1 MTILLVDDE
10 YYLVQ
15 GVKYLIEQNSFGIDT
30 ILTAYS
36 AQQARELYETQDID
50 ILLADVEMPKEDGLS
65 LVRWV
70 RENGFESVNILL
82 TGHESFQYARTAIEL
97 GVLEYLVKPATS
109 ESLSAVLSR
118 AVTGIRRRGEEEL
131 IRQQTNMALFWRS
144 LYNGSLS
151 PGPDSIALF
160 QSRYDLGGIAL
171 SDQYIYAYLTV
182 SRKEEPG
189 AADPH
194 SYSSA
199 AEAAPL
205 SAVDDGKGG
214 LSFPALVR
222 FLKIEMGPDTWL
234 AVTDTRGY
242 MVSFG
247 LPDDTDPAPEA
258 ERVSH
263 RLTDVMDRLNQ
274 TWPDYRMVL
283 YLFDAA
289 PLAAA
294 PYACELLQQYT
305 TRIYAS
311 SGTVV
316 PVLSASGV
324 NPFSGT
330 DRQIAQ
336 RLQIPRWA
344 EWITQ
349 HRGQDIL
356 LQLRSQF
363 QQQDTLFSSRDLSIV
378 YYGLL
383 HAVFSAF
390 TDREEALTELSG
402 SMAHAGDLSSILSSP
417 DQLLTWAGRMLD
429 EAALILSRSDDA
441 SSVTEQ
447 VKTFIRSHYADPSL
461 DRARIA
467 EAVHMSPDYLSY
479 LFHKEADT
487 TLSAFLN
494 AERIAAA
501 KKLLLTTDAGA
512 QEIAEKVGFSGVPY
526 FHKQFKKS
534 TGMTPNAYRKQQG
547 D

>member
-1 MTILLVDDE
+1 M
-10 YYLVQ
+10 
-15 GVKYLIEQNSFGIDT
+15 
-30 ILTAYS
+30 
-36 AQQARELYETQDID
+36 RC
-50 ILLADVEMPKEDGLS
+50 
-65 LVRWV
+65 
-70 RENGFESVNILL
+70 
-82 TGHESFQYARTAIEL
+82 
-97 GVLEYLVKPATS
+97 
-109 ESLSAVLSR
+109 
-118 AVTGIRRRGEEEL
+118 
-131 IRQQTNMALFWRS
+131 
-144 LYNGSLS
+144 
-151 PGPDSIALF
+151 
-160 QSRYDLGGIAL
+160 
-171 SDQYIYAYLTV
+171 
-182 SRKEEPG
+182 
-189 AADPH
+189 
-194 SYSSA
+194 
-199 AEAAPL
+199 
-205 SAVDDGKGG
+205 
-214 LSFPALVR
+214 
-222 FLKIEMGPDTWL
+222 LKIEMGPDAW
-234 AVTDTRGY
+234 AASVDSKGY

-247 LPDDTDPAPEA
+247 LPEEADPASET
-258 ERVSH
+258 ERVRH
-263 RLTDVMDRLNQ
+263 RFEDFMELLTR

-294 PYACELLQQYT
+294 PYACELLQQYSS
-305 TRIYAS
+305 RIYAS

-316 PVLSASGV
+316 NVLSSSGISS
-324 NPFSGT
+324 FSSP
-330 DRQIAQ
+330 DRQLAEC
-336 RLQIPRWA
+336 LQVPRWA

-356 LQLRSQF
+356 LLLRSQF

-417 DQLLTWAGRMLD
+417 DQLLTWAGRILD
-429 EAALILSRSDDA
+429 EAARILSRPDDA

-447 VKTFIRSHYADPSL
+447 VKAYIRSHYTDPAL
-461 DRARIA
+461 DRTQIA

>member
-1 MTILLVDDE
+1 
-10 YYLVQ
+10 
-15 GVKYLIEQNSFGIDT
+15 
-30 ILTAYS
+30 
-36 AQQARELYETQDID
+36 
-50 ILLADVEMPKEDGLS
+50 MPKEDGLS

-70 RENGFESVNILL
+70 RENGYESVNILL

-97 GVLEYLVKPATS
+97 GVLEYLVKPATA
-109 ESLSAVLSR
+109 ENLSAVLSR
-118 AVTGIRRRGEEEL
+118 AGTGIRRREEEEL

-144 LYNGSLS
+144 LYNGSLT
-151 PGPDSIALF
+151 PDPDSIALF
-160 QSRYDLGGIAL
+160 LSRYDLGGIAL

-222 FLKIEMGPDTWL
+222 CLKIEMGPDAW
-234 AVTDTRGY
+234 AASVDSKGY

-247 LPDDTDPAPEA
+247 LPEEADPASET
-258 ERVSH
+258 ERVRH
-263 RLTDVMDRLNQ
+263 RFEDFMELLTR

-294 PYACELLQQYT
+294 PYACELLQQYSS
-305 TRIYAS
+305 RIYAS

-316 PVLSASGV
+316 NVLSSSGISS
-324 NPFSGT
+324 FSSP
-330 DRQIAQ
+330 DRQLAEC
-336 RLQIPRWA
+336 LQVPRWA

-356 LQLRSQF
+356 LLLRSQF

-417 DQLLTWAGRMLD
+417 DQLLTWADRILD
-429 EAALILSRSDDA
+429 EAARILSRPDDA

-447 VKTFIRSHYADPSL
+447 VKAYIRSHYTDPAL
-461 DRARIA
+461 DRTQIA